1 MTKLSWISL
10 KDVGTITLEMAGWV
24 RIQLPHPGESL
35 SSAQN
40 SSPTLDGQTLSPAKI
55 SSLKGGSDM
64 QRSDKELFLA
74 PVPTSLQG
82 VTQVYLLPDGL
93 SLCCVISQAILR
105 DDFSR
110 WTLLSAEASSSLKM
124 LLQTVSDTDVKGA
137 LSLAF
142 ASQWIS

>member
-1 MTKLSWISL
+1 
-10 KDVGTITLEMAGWV
+10 
-24 RIQLPHPGESL
+24 
-35 SSAQN
+35 
-40 SSPTLDGQTLSPAKI
+40 
-55 SSLKGGSDM
+55 M

-110 WTLLSAEASSSLKM
+110 
-124 LLQTVSDTDVKGA
+124 
-137 LSLAF
+137 
-142 ASQWIS
+142 